1 MPTELTP
8 EERAKNAVAES
19 TNTRQDEGD
28 LTETFKA
35 LSVEVSQICAAVTAE
50 RDRMASI
57 LETEIHAITSRN
69 SAARFI
75 GVSPLGLLTEILA
88 AIRREPEAEK

>member
-1 MPTELTP
+1 MPTEPTP
-8 EERAKNAVAES
+8 ELRGDRIACFAWRDGISCTEVRDYAA
-19 TNTRQDEGD
+19 DE
-28 LTETFKA
+28 
-35 LSVEVSQICAAVTAE
+35 IRAAVTAE

-75 GVSPLGLLTEILA
+75 GLSPLGLLTEILA
-88 AIRREPEAEK
+88 DIRAEPERGK